1 MRKDLFEFLYD
12 SSRVARILLRLYLKF
27 IERTKKTVRPKIKEK
42 FEVGR
47 DPVVRIQDG
56 GSQPSAEFEIT
67 LENNNFTSLRIDG
80 LDISFAFGRE
90 GSFFKSFYWTRDDFS
105 NPPRNIHITDIDG
118 HGRGRIRLY
127 TMLPFYL
134 YFPNE
139 NHFSGKDST
148 VIHIFGTVKLDSD
161 VGHIE
166 KEFRIK
172 SRLKHKQVTHSVAQ
186 DRLREC
192 FDFQS

>member
-1 MRKDLFEFLYD
+1 MRKDLFEYLYD
-12 SSRVARILLRLYLKF
+12 SSRVARILLKVYLKF
-27 IERTKKTVRPKIKEK
+27 LEWTKKTVRPKIKEK

-47 DPVVRIQDG
+47 NPVVRIQDG

-67 LENNNFTSLRIDG
+67 LENNNFTPLRIDG
-80 LDISFAFGRE
+80 LDISLAFGRE
-90 GSFFKSFYWTRDDFS
+90 GSFFKNFYWTRDDFS
-105 NPPRNIHITDIDG
+105 NPPPNIQVTNVDG
-118 HGRGRIRLY
+118 HGCGRIRLY

-139 NHFSGKDST
+139 NHFSGKDSN

-166 KEFRIK
+166 KEFHIK
-172 SRLKHKQVTHSVAQ
+172 SRLNYQQVTHSAAQ

-192 FDFQS
+192 FNIQS